1 MVRLDAENDAKPMA
15 EPNAF
20 LEEALFNA
28 RTIMLTG
35 GVDDKLAR
43 VRRGRARRLRQLFEH
58 VVAPLQEGCA
68 RVQVA

>member
-1 MVRLDAENDAKPMA
+1 MVRLDDENDAKPMS

-20 LEEALFNA
+20 LEEALFKA

-43 VRRGRARRLRQLFEH
+43 
-58 VVAPLQEGCA
+58 
-68 RVQVA
+68 RV